1 MLPLAVVHRQ
11 PATYELSAFR
21 CDKQYLRAGKLH
33 QMMIWQANSE
43 LTGIRFRA
51 SPMLAADDFSFAM
64 QKPQAFRMVR
74 ERTAEHHQNGP
85 LREGRGLWEGILVSL
100 ECPALMG

>member
-21 CDKQYLRAGKLH
+21 RDKQYLRAGKLH

-51 SPMLAADDFSFAM
+51 SPMLATDDFCFAM
-64 QKPQAFRMVR
+64 QNTQAFRMVR
-74 ERTAEHHQNGP
+74 ERTIQNIIQTDHFARVAGCGMEYWF
-85 LREGRGLWEGILVSL
+85 L
-100 ECPALMG
+100 